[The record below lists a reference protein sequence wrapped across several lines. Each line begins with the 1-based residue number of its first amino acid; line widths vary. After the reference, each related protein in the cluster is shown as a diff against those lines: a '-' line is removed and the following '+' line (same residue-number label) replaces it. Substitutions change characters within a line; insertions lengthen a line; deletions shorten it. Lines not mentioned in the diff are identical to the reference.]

1 MDGTTG
7 IVLTV
12 IFGLVALVI
21 GILNYISKK
30 NETDSQKIA
39 KQTELEVKLASI
51 EKELI
56 EIKGLL
62 LTSTEKYENLEKR
75 VYILEQKR
83 KENIWNLKIFQLEH

>member
-7 IVLTV
+7 IVLTI
-12 IFGLVALVI
+12 IFGLVALVL
-21 GILNYISKK
+21 GILNYISKNK
-30 NETDSQKIA
+30 EADNKRIA
-39 KQTELEVKLASI
+39 EETELKVKLASI

-62 LTSTEKYENLEKR
+62 LTSTEKYETLEKR

-83 KENIWNLKIFQLEH
+83 KEK

>member
-7 IVLTV
+7 IVLTI
-12 IFGLVALVI
+12 IFGLVALVL
-21 GILNYISKK
+21 GILNYISKNK
-30 NETDSQKIA
+30 EADNKRIA
-39 KQTELEVKLASI
+39 EETELKVKLASI

-83 KENIWNLKIFQLEH
+83 KEK

>member
-12 IFGLVALVI
+12 IFGLVALVL
-21 GILNYISKK
+21 GILNYISKNK
-30 NETDSQKIA
+30 EADNKRIA
-39 KQTELEVKLASI
+39 EETELKVKLASI

-83 KENIWNLKIFQLEH
+83 KEK